1 MKSHDSY
8 FVHFFKYLNRYVLQ
22 TCDVDENHPSLTYLA
37 KKLRKSN
44 VSTIFHHKIDFLL
57 IFMYIFNE
65 SKFLRRADFMTS
77 Q

>member
-8 FVHFFKYLNRYVLQ
+8 FVHFFKYLKRYVLQ

-44 VSTIFHHKIDFLL
+44 VSTNFHHKIDF
-57 IFMYIFNE
+57 FANFHVC
-65 SKFLRRADFMTS
+65 F